1 MTIEYFGHPFSSYTW
16 KGEVALIEKGADYLF
31 RPIDGENHPE
41 NVAALKSIWPL
52 GKFPALRHGDVTL
65 FESSILIEYVD
76 TLYPD
81 APPLIPHEPALALR
95 ARWMDRVFDN
105 HVMTPV
111 QAIVAEH
118 LPFLT
123 PAPDA
128 ARVERARDALRQVY
142 AWLEG
147 QIAADG
153 WVCGADFSMADCAA
167 APALFYA
174 DWVERIP
181 TDAPK
186 LRALRARLL
195 ARPSVAQVVER
206 ARPYRHYFPLSAP
219 DRD

>member
-1 MTIEYFGHPFSSYTW
+1 MTIEYYGHPLSSYSW
-16 KGEVALIEKGADYLF
+16 KGEVALIEKGADYVY

-52 GKFPALRHGDVTL
+52 GKFPALRHGDVSL

-76 TLYPD
+76 GLYPD
-81 APPLIPHEPALALR
+81 APPLIPRHAAEALR
-95 ARWMDRVFDN
+95 VRWMDRVFDN

-123 PAPDA
+123 PSPDA
-128 ARVERARDALRQVY
+128 ARVERARDALRQAY
-142 AWLEG
+142 AWLDG

-153 WVCGADFSMADCAA
+153 WVCGATFSMADCAA

-181 TDAPK
+181 DAASR
-186 LRALRARLL
+186 LRAQRARLL

-206 ARPYRHYFPLSAP
+206 ARPYRHLFPLGAP